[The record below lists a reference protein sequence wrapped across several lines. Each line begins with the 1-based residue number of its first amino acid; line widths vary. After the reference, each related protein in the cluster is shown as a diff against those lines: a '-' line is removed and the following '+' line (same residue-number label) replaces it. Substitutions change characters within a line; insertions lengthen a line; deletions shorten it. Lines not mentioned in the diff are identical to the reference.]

1 MFSLL
6 DTIKHAKSK
15 ICVYPSPTYKALTQL
30 NTSRRKASLMSR
42 RKKENVRKACN
53 RKGKEWNR
61 LRKALFT
68 YKLCFPEG
76 YITVKEA
83 NIQSAKVKLTLRYW
97 KAFTLVLMQKGWNTS
112 TKSTKT
118 SLLWMPF
125 QQWGKFWTSYVYSV
139 HTSIINATT
148 GSDHVLFN
156 RGKYFL
162 TLEKW

>member
-1 MFSLL
+1 MIVWAKEKKEYLENLIGQLSSLL

-83 NIQSAKVKLTLRYW
+83 NIQSAAMHGCVRLCT
-97 KAFTLVLMQKGWNTS
+97 VI
-112 TKSTKT
+112 
-118 SLLWMPF
+118 
-125 QQWGKFWTSYVYSV
+125 YVYARQFAA
-139 HTSIINATT
+139 IY
-148 GSDHVLFN
+148 GHVQLCTAIQSYEGLC
-156 RGKYFL
+156 RVI
-162 TLEKW
+162 